1 MKAKKRMLLSGNH
14 AAAYGAKLSQVEV
27 IPIYPITPQTTIVEK
42 LTEFVERGDL
52 IAKLV
57 HVESEHSAMAA
68 AIAAEAMGARTF
80 TATSSQGICYM
91 HENLFSASGLR
102 MPIVMAVVNRAI
114 AMPICIN
121 PDHIDSLAQRDTS
134 WLQFYVENAQEVL
147 DTIIQA
153 YKVAEDPRVLL
164 PVAVCFDGLVI
175 SHFYEPVQ
183 LPKAEKVVRFLG
195 NYHPQ
200 HVVLHPD
207 RPMSIG
213 IFANELYLTEYKYQQ
228 QEAMENAKK
237 VIKEVDQKYERK
249 FGRGYGGSV
258 QGYLIEDAKIGILA
272 MGSFNSLVRNVVKR
286 LRGKGVKAGA
296 IKLRVFRPFPMEELQ
311 DMGGHLELLCVLDR
325 DVSLGS
331 GGIVHS
337 EVAAA
342 IHPLRNGPRLIN
354 FVLGLGGREVKE
366 EELSAL
372 VQGAWEGKKRGF
384 ERNPVKWVGVRG

>member
-1 MKAKKRMLLSGNH
+1 MKGKNSMLLSGNQ

-27 IPIYPITPQTTIVEK
+27 IPIYPITPQTAIVEK
-42 LTEFVERGDL
+42 LAEFVEKGDL
-52 IAKLV
+52 IAKLI

-80 TATSSQGICYM
+80 TASSSQGICYM

-102 MPIVMAVVNRAI
+102 MPIVMSVVNRAI

-134 WLQFYVENAQEVL
+134 WLQFYVENAQEVM

-164 PVAVCFDGLVI
+164 PAAVCFDGLLI

-183 LPKAEKVVRFLG
+183 VPDAKEVARFLG
-195 NYHPQ
+195 IYYPQ
-200 HVVLHPD
+200 HVLLNPK

-213 IFANELYLTEYKYQQ
+213 IFANEFYLTEYRYQQ

-237 VIKEVDQKYERK
+237 VIGEVDREYGRR
-249 FGRGYGGSV
+249 FGRRYGGLV
-258 QGYLIEDAKIGILA
+258 EGYMMDDAKIGILS
-272 MGSFNSLVRNVVKR
+272 MGSLNSLVRNVVR
-286 LRGKGVKAGA
+286 ILRKEGTKAGS
-296 IKLRVFRPFPMEELQ
+296 IKLKVFRPFPMEELQ
-311 DMGGHLELLCVLDR
+311 DIAGHLKLLCVLDR
-325 DVSLGS
+325 DISLGS

-342 IHPLRNGPRLIN
+342 IHPLRNGPRLVN
-354 FVLGLGGREVKE
+354 FIVGLGGREVKE
-366 EELSAL
+366 EELKSL
-372 VQGAWEGKKRGF
+372 VKETWGVTSREII
-384 ERNPVKWVGVRG
+384 RNPVKWVGVRQ